1 MITGVVK
8 WYDVEKGYG
17 FISGD
22 EGNDVFV
29 HHSNIKNIGDNRKLA
44 EGDNVNYDVVEGE
57 KGPQAINVHKI

>member
-1 MITGVVK
+1 METGVVK
-8 WYDVEKGYG
+8 WYNIEKGYG

-29 HHSNIKNIGDNRKLA
+29 HHTNIKNIGDNRKLA

-57 KGPQAINVHKI
+57 KGPQAINVNKI